1 MRKVFWGALGAAALV
16 AGLGL
21 GDRTDAQSIIRGITS
36 LTAATPNV
44 LLNGGTS
51 CAAPTGCTV
60 GTTLLANSQGG
71 ANYTVAASDNTKVI
85 KRTYSGTTADTL
97 PNVSTTGFGP
107 GFSVDICTTAQ
118 SDTVT
123 VTSPSTVNGSSSVV
137 IPANTCLSIANPDGT
152 NYVGFLP
159 SSGITT
165 VGLSMP
171 AYFSV
176 AGSPLTG
183 TGGSL
188 TVTGASQTANYF
200 LAAPNG
206 SSGAMTPRAI
216 VNADL
221 PTLIPV
227 AIGWIAGQNPNNA
240 TVFTNLSGG
249 AYTVQA
255 IVGRVEIA
263 EGATATITVNSAA
276 SGTLCSGG
284 TAIST
289 SFNANGSA
297 ANNQTVTS
305 GTPTIANG
313 SSICLQTTG
322 SSWGT
327 GSAVGGITVFLKPS

>member
-1 MRKVFWGALGAAALV
+1 MRRVFWAALGAASLIV
-16 AGLGL
+16 GIGIV
-21 GDRTDAQSIIRGITS
+21 DRGDAQSIIRGITS

-118 SDTVT
+118 PDTVT
-123 VTSPSTVNGSSSVV
+123 VTSPSTVNGSSSLV
-137 IPANTCLSIANPDGT
+137 IPANTCLSIADPDGT

-183 TGGSL
+183 TGGTL

-227 AIGWIAGQNPNNA
+227 AIGWVAGQNPNNA

-255 IVGRVEIA
+255 IVGRVEVA

-297 ANNQTVTS
+297 ANNQTITS
-305 GTPTIANG
+305 GTPTISNG

-327 GSAVGGITVFLKPS
+327 GSAIGGITVFLKPS